1 MGGAR
6 ELPGARPAPLLIVLR
21 PLVALLTAAVV
32 ATSGVAR
39 AQSSEPPK
47 PHVEVTLPPA
57 ASLATAPPTVRTIG
71 VLRAGRTPELVR
83 NGFPARLHYKL
94 ERWAAGTFVNDVK
107 ATAEWEVIANY
118 DALAK
123 TYRLV
128 RATPQTAVVI
138 GDYQSLAEADDVL
151 DDPYEAPIAPPK
163 RGEKSYYALTLT
175 VEAMSLSDLDEVRRW
190 LRGELRP
197 AVSGKRNAGTA
208 VTSGV
213 RTLFVRI
220 LGGER
225 VEYRA
230 TTGVFRP

>member
-1 MGGAR
+1 MRAT
-6 ELPGARPAPLLIVLR
+6 LTAT
-21 PLVALLTAAVV
+21 LVALLTSTV
-32 ATSGVAR
+32 GVAH
-39 AQSSEPPK
+39 AQSSVTKPPK
-47 PHVEVTLPPA
+47 PHVEITLPPSA
-57 ASLATAPPTVRTIG
+57 ALATTPPIVRTIG
-71 VLRAGRTPELVR
+71 VLLAGRTPELVR
-83 NGFPARLHYKL
+83 NGFPARLHYKM

-107 ATAEWEVIANY
+107 ATSEWEVIADY

-128 RATPQTAVVI
+128 RATSQAAVVI
-138 GDYQSLAEADDVL
+138 GDYPTLADADAVL
-151 DDPYEAPIAPPK
+151 DDAYAAPIAPPK
-163 RGEKSYYALTLT
+163 KGEKSYYALTLT

-197 AVSGKRNAGTA
+197 AVSGKRNPGTA
-208 VTSGV
+208 VTHGV

>member
-1 MGGAR
+1 MR
-6 ELPGARPAPLLIVLR
+6 RFLLTT
-21 PLVALLTAAVV
+21 LTAALIV
-32 ATSGVAR
+32 AGGDVR
-39 AQSSEPPK
+39 AQSPRPAKPPK
-47 PHVEVTLPPA
+47 PHVEITLPA
-57 ASLATAPPTVRTIG
+57 AAILATAPPTVRTIG
-71 VLRAGRTPELVR
+71 VLLAGRTPELVR
-83 NGFPARLHYKL
+83 NGFPARLHYKV

-107 ATAEWEVIANY
+107 ATSEWEVIADY
-118 DALAK
+118 DALGK

-128 RATPQTAVVI
+128 RATPEAAVVI
-138 GDYQSLAEADDVL
+138 GDYPSLADADTVL
-151 DDPYEAPIAPPK
+151 AAAYPVPIAPPK

-197 AVSGKRNAGTA
+197 AVRGKRNPGTA
-208 VTSGV
+208 VTRGV
-213 RTLFVRI
+213 RTLVVRV

>member
-1 MGGAR
+1 MRAT
-6 ELPGARPAPLLIVLR
+6 LTAT
-21 PLVALLTAAVV
+21 LVALVAATAGTVH
-32 ATSGVAR
+32 
-39 AQSSEPPK
+39 AQSSAKPPK
-47 PHVEVTLPPA
+47 PHVEITLPPSA
-57 ASLATAPPTVRTIG
+57 ALATTPPVVRTIG
-71 VLRAGRTPELVR
+71 VLLAGRTPELVR
-83 NGFPARLHYKL
+83 NGFPARLHYKM

-107 ATAEWEVIANY
+107 ATSEWEVIADY

-128 RATPQTAVVI
+128 RATPQAAVVI
-138 GDYQSLAEADDVL
+138 GDYQTLADADGVL
-151 DDPYEAPIAPPK
+151 DDAYAAPIAPPK
-163 RGEKSYYALTLT
+163 KGEKSYYALTLT

-197 AVSGKRNAGTA
+197 AVSGKRNPGTA
-208 VTSGV
+208 VTHGV

>member
-1 MGGAR
+1 MRAT
-6 ELPGARPAPLLIVLR
+6 LTTT
-21 PLVALLTAAVV
+21 LVVLLTSTAGIAH
-32 ATSGVAR
+32 
-39 AQSSEPPK
+39 AQSSTGKPPK
-47 PHVEVTLPPA
+47 PHVEITLPPSA
-57 ASLATAPPTVRTIG
+57 ALATTPPVVRTIG
-71 VLRAGRTPELVR
+71 VLLAGRTPELVR
-83 NGFPARLHYKL
+83 NGFPARLHYKM

-107 ATAEWEVIANY
+107 ATSEWEVIADY

-128 RATPQTAVVI
+128 RATPQAAVVI
-138 GDYQSLAEADDVL
+138 GDYQTLADADAVL
-151 DDPYEAPIAPPK
+151 DDAYPAPIAPPK
-163 RGEKSYYALTLT
+163 KGEKSYYALTLT

-197 AVSGKRNAGTA
+197 AVSGKRNPGTA
-208 VTSGV
+208 VTHGV

>member
-1 MGGAR
+1 MHR
-6 ELPGARPAPLLIVLR
+6 LLL
-21 PLVALLTAAVV
+21 ATLTAALVV
-32 ATSGVAR
+32 TGGAAR
-39 AQSSEPPK
+39 AQSPSRPKPPK
-47 PHVEVTLPPA
+47 PQVEISLPAPA
-57 ASLATAPPTVRTIG
+57 ALATEPPTVRTIG
-71 VLRAGRTPELVR
+71 VLLAGRTPELVR
-83 NGFPARLHYKL
+83 NGFPARLHYKV

-107 ATAEWEVIANY
+107 ATSEWEVIADY

-128 RATPQTAVVI
+128 RATPQTAVVV
-138 GDYQSLAEADDVL
+138 GEYQTLDDADDVL
-151 DDPYEAPIAPPK
+151 ADAYPVPIAPPK

-197 AVSGKRNAGTA
+197 AVSGKRNPGTA
-208 VTSGV
+208 VTHGV